1 MDISDGV
8 FPNTYWVFSNL
19 QYLSIALFFLI
30 RFVYQIWLSRCSS
43 YFDVNQYFSCKTAG
57 IIMCL
62 QQQNFKRPITIAVTD
77 ELNDIVMLANLQR
90 STTGMLYFISISQN

>member
-1 MDISDGV
+1 
-8 FPNTYWVFSNL
+8 
-19 QYLSIALFFLI
+19 
-30 RFVYQIWLSRCSS
+30 
-43 YFDVNQYFSCKTAG
+43 
-57 IIMCL
+57 MCL